1 MGGKPKSPDTSQQEA
16 ELKRQRDAAQA
27 NADRL
32 AKENLDEVN
41 TRRRR
46 SAGLNSLISTSEF
59 GTKLG
64 K

>member
-1 MGGKPKSPDTSQQEA
+1 MGGQKKPDTSAQDA

-46 SAGLNSLISTSEF
+46 TSGLNTLIATSEF

-64 K
+64 V